1 MPAKYSHRYAYEQ
14 ITNTGRNTWKR
25 MEPPKTIEQRIF
37 GYEVDTTT
45 FKKYNHQNYL
55 IGCVFCDLAAVE
67 RWATDPD
74 RAVKY
79 PESAAEARQI
89 MNQIVA
95 EITGKDTKSMKTPR
109 TSADFIDALAKIY
122 AEFRTAYEAQQNK
135 LTQARDWMEAT
146 QKEAHAFNCPNR
158 QIAELRYHA
167 AKAEW
172 QLAEDDTRKEVMN
185 IRDRFST
192 KVREL
197 REQFESYLDEHYSV
211 SPDKLD
217 VATMQLLNSGICT
230 ASELARLAERH
241 KDNPTML
248 RMVAAHA
255 EKITDERNQSRADYL
270 TCRKVA
276 FVAAAAKD
284 GGREMNIFDSAAS
297 AAERGL
303 QQDSTIA
310 GKMHNHIVGWF
321 DSFRAQMDDV
331 PNAPAETSVGADQ
344 RRQDRQAA
352 ADKALADALAKAHG
366 EGKEDPERAT
376 YIQE

>member
-1 MPAKYSHRYAYEQ
+1 MPAKYSHRYTHEQ
-14 ITNTGRNTWKR
+14 ITNTGPNTWMKK
-25 MEPPKTIEQRIF
+25 EPPKTVERRIF
-37 GYEVDTTT
+37 GYDVDYAT

-55 IGCVFCDLAAVE
+55 IGFTFYDLAGVE

-74 RAVKY
+74 RAVKF
-79 PESAAEARQI
+79 PERAAEARQI

-95 EITGKDTKSMKTPR
+95 EITGKDMKNMKTPR

-122 AEFRTAYEAQQNK
+122 TECRTAYEAQQNK

-146 QKEAHAFNCPNR
+146 QKDAHAINCPNR
-158 QIAELRYHA
+158 QIAELRYQA
-167 AKAEW
+167 AKAEY
-172 QLAEDDTRKEVMN
+172 QLAEDDTRKEVAA
-185 IRDRFST
+185 IQDDFSA

-197 REQFESYLDEHYSV
+197 REQFESYLDEHYSA

-217 VATMQLLNSGICT
+217 TATMQLLNSGICT

-248 RMVAAHA
+248 RMVAAQA

-284 GGREMNIFDSAAS
+284 GGREMNIFDSAVS

-303 QQDSTIA
+303 QQDSTVA
-310 GKMHNHIVGWF
+310 GRMHNHIVGWF

-331 PNAPAETSVGADQ
+331 PNAPAETAVGADQ
-344 RRQDRQAA
+344 RRQNRQAA
-352 ADKALADALAKAHG
+352 ADKTLAGALAKAHREG
-366 EGKEDPERAT
+366 EEEPERAT

>member
-1 MPAKYSHRYAYEQ
+1 MAAEYTGLYKYYDPITSKPLKRLTYYLLGVKVDQETYSRYQRLYTIAGDIGGEHVVSLSMLQHCATEQYAKEY
-14 ITNTGRNTWKR
+14 
-25 MEPPKTIEQRIF
+25 PIE
-37 GYEVDTTT
+37 
-45 FKKYNHQNYL
+45 
-55 IGCVFCDLAAVE
+55 A
-67 RWATDPD
+67 
-74 RAVKY
+74 
-79 PESAAEARQI
+79 ESARRILAQI
-89 MNQIVA
+89 RA
-95 EITGKDTKSMKTPR
+95 EITSKGENIVKNQKTSR
-109 TSADFIDALAKIY
+109 DFIDALAKIY
-122 AEFRTAYEAQQNK
+122 AECRTAYETQQNK

-146 QKEAHAFNCPNR
+146 QKEAHAFNCQNR
-158 QIAELRYHA
+158 EIAELRYIA

-172 QLAEDDTRKEVMN
+172 RLAEDDTRKEVMN
-185 IRDRFST
+185 IRDSFSA

-217 VATMQLLNSGICT
+217 TATMQLLNSGICT
-230 ASELARLAERH
+230 ASELARLAERY

-276 FVAAAAKD
+276 FVASAAKD

-303 QQDSTIA
+303 QQDSTVA
-310 GKMHNHIVGWF
+310 GRMHNHIVGWF
-321 DSFRAQMDDV
+321 DSFRDQMDDV
-331 PNAPAETSVGADQ
+331 PNAPAETAAGAEQ

-352 ADKALADALAKAHG
+352 ADKALADALAKARG
-366 EGKEDPERAT
+366 ESREDPERAT